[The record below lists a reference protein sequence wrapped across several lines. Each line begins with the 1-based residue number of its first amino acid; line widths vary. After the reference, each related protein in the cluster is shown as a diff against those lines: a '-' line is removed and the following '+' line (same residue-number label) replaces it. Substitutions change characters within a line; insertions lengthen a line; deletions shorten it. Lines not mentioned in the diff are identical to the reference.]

1 MAIHQNAA
9 LLVVVAVT
17 IGSFGFGQ
25 DEPVIERSIDPVG
38 RSREDVIVTPVNQLL
53 TPYGKQVELPGLRPQ
68 ALALSPDG
76 RLLVA
81 SGKTSELIVVDP
93 VTSEI
98 RQRVL
103 FPDDSQVTP
112 ASGVAILNPLD
123 RRAPDRRGQVS
134 FTGLIFSPDGKW
146 IYLSNVNGTIKVFE
160 VKEDGLVH
168 ASHVFLL
175 PQAKA
180 PRRPEEIPSGL
191 AVNSDGSRL
200 YVCGNLSNRLFELDT
215 ATGTALRSFDVG
227 AAPYDVVRVGNKA
240 YVSNWAGR
248 RPDEQSVRGP
258 AGRGTE
264 VRVDPIRHIASEG
277 SVSIVDLERES
288 KTVELIVGLHACGL
302 AASPDAKYVVCTN
315 AGSDHLSVIDVAA
328 ERVVETIWAKAKPS
342 DLFGASPNAIAF
354 HPSGKSLYVAN
365 GTQNS
370 IAVFNFD
377 PKEKGDSK
385 LNGLIPV
392 GWFPGAVVFDP
403 RRNAL
408 YCANIKGL
416 PQAPKKK
423 PNGAE
428 GYNSHHYHGSVSL
441 MPVPNDEQLS
451 LLSERAA
458 KNMRRGAIA
467 QAALPARTGQPA
479 RAIPQRIGEPSL
491 IKHVVYII
499 KENRTYDQV
508 FGALPQGNGRP
519 ELCIFGDE
527 VTPNQHKMVREFV
540 LLDNTYCSGILSADG
555 HQWSTTAFATDYLEK
570 SFAGFPRSY
579 PDGMEVNDESDAIA
593 YSPAGFL
600 WDNAIAHNVTIR
612 NYGEFMAPVVRWRDP
627 QKKGKPNFLA
637 CYRTWKDDSKEVIFE
652 SSPTIESI
660 RPFSPTDYVGW
671 SMAVPDQ
678 FRADFILKELNQFE
692 ADGKFPSL
700 TIICLPNDHTSG
712 TSPGSPTPASQMA
725 DNDLAF
731 GRIIQGL
738 SQSPFWKEM
747 AIFGIEDDPQDGW
760 DHVSGYRTTAYCI
773 SPYVKRSH
781 VVSTQYN
788 TTSILRTVEQ
798 ILGLPPMNQ
807 FDASATPMF
816 DCMTDTPNFTPFESV
831 PNKIPLNQ
839 MNPDPNAIRDPIL
852 RDDAIRSASLNFRE
866 VDKAPEDILNRI
878 LWRSQK
884 GSEIPYPEW
893 AVSIV
898 EDQDEEEHEED

>member
-1 MAIHQNAA
+1 MVIHRNVA
-9 LLVVVAVT
+9 LCLVFAVG
-17 IGSFGFGQ
+17 IGTLGICQ
-25 DEPVIERSIDPVG
+25 DEAVIETSTDRVG

-53 TPYGKQVELPGLRPQ
+53 TPYGKQVELAGLRPQ

-76 RLLVA
+76 RLLVV
-81 SGKTSELIVVDP
+81 SGKTSELILIDP

-103 FPDDSQVTP
+103 FPDDSQVKPISDAVSSDLLARLT
-112 ASGVAILNPLD
+112 
-123 RRAPDRRGQVS
+123 PDRRGQVS
-134 FTGLIFSPDGKW
+134 FTGLIFSPDGKQ
-146 IYLSNVNGTIKVFE
+146 IYLSNVNGSIKVFS
-160 VKEDGLVH
+160 VKAEGLVYPSH
-168 ASHVFLL
+168 AFSL
-175 PQAKA
+175 PLAKA
-180 PRRPEEIPSGL
+180 PRRPAEIPSGL

-200 YVCGNLSNRLFELDT
+200 YVCGNLSNRLLELDT
-215 ATGTALRSFDVG
+215 ATGKTLRSFDVG
-227 AAPYDVVRVGNKA
+227 AAPYDVVLVGNKA

-248 RPDEQSVRGP
+248 RPDDQSVRGP

-277 SVSIVDLERES
+277 SVSIVNLDGEP

-302 AASPDAKYVVCTN
+302 AASPDGQYVVCTN

-328 ERVVETIWAKAKPS
+328 EKVVETIWAKAKPS

-354 HPSGKSLYVAN
+354 HPRGKRLYVAN

-370 IAVFNFD
+370 IAVIDFD
-377 PKEKGDSK
+377 PKEKGNSRLK
-385 LNGLIPV
+385 GLIPA

-403 RRNAL
+403 HQDAL

-416 PQAPKKK
+416 PQALKKK
-423 PNGAE
+423 PNGVE

-441 MPVPNDEQLS
+441 MPIPKDEQLPM
-451 LLSERAA
+451 LSERAA

-467 QAALPARTGQPA
+467 QAALPARTDQPA

-491 IKHVVYII
+491 IKHVVYVI

-519 ELCIFGDE
+519 DLCIFGDAI
-527 VTPNQHKMVREFV
+527 TPNQHKMVREFV

-600 WDNAIAHNVTIR
+600 WDNAIAHKVTIR
-612 NYGEFMAPVVRWRDP
+612 NYGEFMAPVVRWRDL
-627 QKKGKPNFLA
+627 QKKGNPNFLA

-660 RPFSPTDYVGW
+660 RSFSPRDYVGW

-678 FRADFILKELNQFE
+678 FRADFILKELKQFE

-700 TIICLPNDHTSG
+700 VIICLPNDHTSG

-731 GRIIQGL
+731 GRIVQGL
-738 SQSPFWKEM
+738 SQSPFWKQM

-773 SPYVKRSH
+773 SPYAKRGQ

-788 TTSILRTVEQ
+788 TTSIIRTVEQ

-816 DCMTDTPNFTPFESV
+816 DCMTDAPDFSPFEAV
-831 PNKIPLNQ
+831 PNKVPLDQ
-839 MNPDPNAIRDPIL
+839 MNPDPKAIRDPVL
-852 RDDAIRSASLNFRE
+852 RDDAIRSASLNFGE
-866 VDKAPEDILNRI
+866 VDKAPEDVLNRI

-884 GSEIPYPEW
+884 GNEIPYPEW
-893 AVSIV
+893 AVTFA
-898 EDQDEEEHEED
+898 EDQDDEEHDQD